1 MAALFYTLGVEWDST
16 PNQPN
21 NLPPIGPTH
30 PPHQLDPPSTC
41 SHQQPGYNHERE
53 PLRGSFGSARR
64 VDGDGAAW
72 GKSGAA
78 VAAQPVQSARR
89 TVQSRAPCAGQK
101 AAARAAPSV
110 EQSRSCA
117 GSAAPRHMQ
126 QHSDDRGARPATEAA
141 AWGPAAR
148 DGKRLL

>member
-1 MAALFYTLGVEWDST
+1 MVASAALAGST
-16 PNQPN
+16 
-21 NLPPIGPTH
+21 GT
-30 PPHQLDPPSTC
+30 
-41 SHQQPGYNHERE
+41 
-53 PLRGSFGSARR
+53 ARR
-64 VDGDGAAW
+64 GEKAERRR
-72 GKSGAA
+72 AA

-89 TVQSRAPCAGQK
+89 TAQSRAPCAGQK